1 MKASVCVGNYTTTSY
16 YMAELGLSVYCIEE
30 LCYVMKENAFLL
42 DTSIMNDVLVEWVGE
57 GCGLQELSRE
67 LYSMVHKKG
76 SLSGFVT
83 IIMEYVGLYDND
95 TIREVD
101 QVLKHGAGLSNIEKR
116 KSQIDYL
123 VGKKKYVAAVKG
135 YDYLLNTWEAAANEN
150 KELPGMEVKASILHN
165 MGVAFSAMMSYA
177 QGAECFRQA
186 YEIMGNEES
195 LSAYLA
201 AKRLELPEEEYVAF
215 MAENPQFY
223 KASMDLEKQLERLQN
238 QWESHADYLRL
249 EERKQ
254 WRYSADKQK
263 YYEESNRM
271 VEALKSAYRHSVTE

>member
-1 MKASVCVGNYTTTSY
+1 MRASVCVGNYTTTSY

-57 GCGLQELSRE
+57 GCGLKELSRE

-95 TIREVD
+95 TIREVE
-101 QVLKHGAGLSNIEKR
+101 QVLKRGAGLSNIEKR

-123 VGKKKYVAAVKG
+123 VRKKKYMAAARG
-135 YDYLLNTWEAAANEN
+135 YEYLLATWEEAANEN

-165 MGVAFSAMMSYA
+165 MGVALNGMMSYNH
-177 QGAECFRQA
+177 GAECFRQA
-186 YEIMGNEES
+186 YELMGNEES
-195 LSAYLA
+195 LAAFLA
-201 AKRLELPEEEYVAF
+201 TRRLALSEEDYVAF

-223 KASMDLEKQLERLQN
+223 KASMDLERQLEKLQN

-249 EERKQ
+249 EERRQ
-254 WRYSADKQK
+254 WRYGVDKQK
-263 YYEESNRM
+263 YYEESERM
-271 VEALKSAYRHSVTE
+271 VEALKSAYRHRVTE

>member
-1 MKASVCVGNYTTTSY
+1 MKASVCVGNYATTSY
-16 YMAELGLSVYCIEE
+16 YMAELGISVYCIEE

-42 DTSIMNDVLVEWVGE
+42 DTSIMNDVLVEWIGE
-57 GCGLQELSRE
+57 ACGLQELSRE

-83 IIMEYVGLYDND
+83 IIMEYVGLYDNT
-95 TIREVD
+95 TIREVE
-101 QVLKHGAGLSNIEKR
+101 QVLKKGAGLSNIEKR

-123 VGKKKYVAAVKG
+123 VGKKKYVAAIKG
-135 YDYLLNTWEAAANEN
+135 YLYLLNAWEEAAADN
-150 KELPGMEVKASILHN
+150 KELPALEVKASILHN
-165 MGVAFSAMMSYA
+165 LGVAYA
-177 QGAECFRQA
+177 RTLLYKHASDCFRQA
-186 YEIMGNEES
+186 YELMGSEES
-195 LSAYLA
+195 LQAYLA
-201 AKRLELPEEEYVAF
+201 AKRMELPEGEYVSM

-223 KASMDLEKQLERLQN
+223 QASMALEKQLEGLQN

-263 YYEESNRM
+263 YYEESDRM

>member
-1 MKASVCVGNYTTTSY
+1 MKASVCVGKYATTSY

-42 DTSIMNDVLVEWVGE
+42 DTSIMNDVLVEWIGE
-57 GCGLQELSRE
+57 GCGLQNLSKE

-95 TIREVD
+95 TIREVEM
-101 QVLKHGAGLSNIEKR
+101 VLKQGAGLSNIEKR

-123 VGKKKYVAAVKG
+123 VRKKKYVAAVKG
-135 YDYLLNTWEAAANEN
+135 YHYLLGTWEEASSAE

-165 MGVAFSAMMSYA
+165 MGVAFSGIMSYS
-177 QGAECFRQA
+177 QSAECFRQA
-186 YEIMGNEES
+186 YELMGNEES
-195 LSAYLA
+195 LKAYLG
-201 AKRLELPEEEYVAF
+201 AKRLELSEGEYVAF
-215 MAENPQFY
+215 MADNPQFY
-223 KASMDLEKQLERLQN
+223 KQSMDLEKQLEKLQN

-249 EERKQ
+249 EERRQ
-254 WRYSADKQK
+254 WRYGADKQK
-263 YYEESNRM
+263 YYEESDRM
-271 VEALKSAYRHSVTE
+271 VETLKNAYRYSVTE

>member
-1 MKASVCVGNYTTTSY
+1 MRASVCVGNYTTTSY
-16 YMAELGLSVYCIEE
+16 YVAELGLSVYCIEE

-57 GCGLQELSRE
+57 SCGLKELSRE

-95 TIREVD
+95 TIREVE
-101 QVLKHGAGLSNIEKR
+101 QVLKRGAGLSNIEKR

-123 VGKKKYVAAVKG
+123 VRKKKYMAAARG
-135 YDYLLNTWEAAANEN
+135 YEYLLTTWEEAANEN

-165 MGVAFSAMMSYA
+165 MGVALTGMMSYNH
-177 QGAECFRQA
+177 GAKYFRQA
-186 YEIMGNEES
+186 YELMGNEES
-195 LSAYLA
+195 LTAFLA
-201 AKRLELPEEEYVAF
+201 TRRLALSEEDYVAF
-215 MAENPQFY
+215 MAEHPQFY
-223 KASMDLEKQLERLQN
+223 KASMDLEKQLEKLQN

-249 EERKQ
+249 DERRQ
-254 WRYSADKQK
+254 WRYGADKQK
-263 YYEESNRM
+263 YYEESDQI
-271 VEALKSAYRHSVTE
+271 VEALKSAYRHRVTE

>member
-1 MKASVCVGNYTTTSY
+1 MKASVCVGNYATTSY

-42 DTSIMNDVLVEWVGE
+42 DSSIMNDVLVEWIGE
-57 GCGLQELSRE
+57 GCGLQNLSKE

-95 TIREVD
+95 AIREVER
-101 QVLKHGAGLSNIEKR
+101 VLKQGAGLSNIEKR

-135 YDYLLNTWEAAANEN
+135 YQYLLSTWEEASNSN

-165 MGVAFSAMMSYA
+165 MGVALSGMMVYSES
-177 QGAECFRQA
+177 AECFRQA
-186 YEIMGNEES
+186 YELMGSGES
-195 LSAYLA
+195 LKAYLA
-201 AKRLELPEEEYVAF
+201 AKRMVLSEEEYVAF

-223 KASMDLEKQLERLQN
+223 KESMDLEKQLEKLQN
-238 QWESHADYLRL
+238 QWECHADYLRL

-254 WRYSADKQK
+254 WRYGVDKQK
-263 YYEESNRM
+263 YYEESDRM
-271 VEALKSAYRHSVTE
+271 VEALKSAYRYSVME

>member
-1 MKASVCVGNYTTTSY
+1 MKASVCVGNYATTSY
-16 YMAELGLSVYCIEE
+16 FIAELGLSVYCIEE
-30 LCYVMKENAFLL
+30 LCCVMKENAFLL

-57 GCGLQELSRE
+57 SCGLRELSRE
-67 LYSMVHKKG
+67 LYAMVHKKG

-95 TIREVD
+95 TIREVE
-101 QVLKHGAGLSNIEKR
+101 QVLKRGAGLSNIEKR

-123 VGKKKYVAAVKG
+123 VGKKKYMAAARG
-135 YDYLLNTWEAAANEN
+135 YEYLLATWEEAASQD
-150 KELPGMEVKASILHN
+150 KELPGVEIKASILHN
-165 MGVAFSAMMSYA
+165 MGVALTGMLSYNH
-177 QGAECFRQA
+177 GSECFRQA
-186 YEIMGNEES
+186 YEITGNEES
-195 LSAYLA
+195 LIAYLA
-201 AKRLELPEEEYVAF
+201 TRRLALSEEGYVAF

-223 KASMDLEKQLERLQN
+223 KASMDLEKQLEKLQN

-254 WRYSADKQK
+254 WRYSADKLK
-263 YYEESNRM
+263 YYEESDRM